1 VVAEGEGGVTL
12 HRREYVTILLYAALG
27 ALIAIALNY
36 VMVNLIQGERL
47 RGVGLSFDLWWELV
61 ANFRCGDIFQ
71 GAAFCLPAIFWWA
84 LSGAVIG
91 AVRGFIQIWLKRPNN

>member
-1 VVAEGEGGVTL
+1 ML
-12 HRREYVTILLYAALG
+12 RRHEYVTLLLYAAFG

-47 RGVGLSFDLWWELV
+47 RGVGLSFDPWWELV
-61 ANFRCGDIFQ
+61 ANFRCGDIF